1 MCNKKDLYLDR
12 VYKLCAPLMLVI
24 VTYSYVFSVKPI
36 FDKQQELNEKSSLA
50 DTLTTEVHSLEKEK
64 KVALNKLHETEED
77 LKAASV
83 KLNLTDDTLEQTTKI
98 LVQVNSKL
106 DSAEAKLAKAELKLK
121 HQTKDISV
129 KEAQLEQLLID
140 VGSKNEKLLKLNES
154 LNNSENAAVSFYI
167 YRVVNEVANNGIS
180 AQAADLYGRSTNP
193 KKFNLYNALMEK
205 SKFNDSEPVDKFSQ
219 EYFERKAKVIIR
231 QFTEENISIDENS
244 YKPAFDLYVYTFRK
258 QMGILT
264 E

>member
-1 MCNKKDLYLDR
+1 
-12 VYKLCAPLMLVI
+12 MLVI

-64 KVALNKLHETEED
+64 KVALNKLHKAEAD
-77 LKAASV
+77 LKATSV
-83 KLNLTDDTLEQTTKI
+83 KLKRTDDTLEQTTEI
-98 LVQVNSKL
+98 LDQVNSKL
-106 DSAEAKLAKAELKLK
+106 DNAEAKLAKAELKLK

-129 KEAQLEQLLID
+129 KEAQLNKLLID
-140 VGSKNEKLLKLNES
+140 IGSKNEKLLKLNKS
-154 LNNSENAAVSFYI
+154 LNSSENAAISFYI
-167 YRVVNEVANNGIS
+167 YRVINEVANDGIRS
-180 AQAADLYGRSTNP
+180 QTAGLYESSVP
-193 KKFNLYNALMEK
+193 HHKFNLYNALMEK

-231 QFTEENISIDENS
+231 QFTEEKISVDENS
-244 YKPAFDLYVYTFRK
+244 YKPAFDLYIYTFRK
-258 QMGILT
+258 QMGMLT